1 MPTPSHLKNPLYFD
15 FRAARRVPESHA
27 WPGLHDHPVVDGGGT
42 PGTPDAVPVVDL
54 RDPGAAVVARVARAA
69 EQWGAFLL
77 TGHGVP
83 AELLARVEDRI
94 ACMFALPAAD
104 KMRAVRGPGDACG
117 YGSPPISS
125 FFSKCMWSEGYTFS
139 PASLRGDLRKLW
151 PKAGDDYASFCD
163 VMEEFHK
170 EMRVQADKLLELFL
184 RALGLTGEQVAA
196 VEEERRIGE
205 TMTATMHLN
214 WYPRCPDPRRAL
226 GLIAHTDS
234 GFFTFVLQSLV
245 PGLQLFRHAPDR
257 WVAVPAVPGAFVV
270 NVGDL
275 FHILTNGRFHS
286 VYHRAV
292 VNRDLDRISLGYFLG
307 PPPHAKVAPLR
318 EAVPPGRTPAYR
330 AVTWPEYMGVR
341 KKAFTTGASALKM
354 VAAAAA
360 AAESD
365 DADAAVHQPLVLSS

>member
-1 MPTPSHLKNPLYFD
+1 
-15 FRAARRVPESHA
+15 
-27 WPGLHDHPVVDGGGT
+27 
-42 PGTPDAVPVVDL
+42 
-54 RDPGAAVVARVARAA
+54 
-69 EQWGAFLL
+69 
-77 TGHGVP
+77 
-83 AELLARVEDRI
+83 
-94 ACMFALPAAD
+94 
-104 KMRAVRGPGDACG
+104 
-117 YGSPPISS
+117 
-125 FFSKCMWSEGYTFS
+125 
-139 PASLRGDLRKLW
+139 
-151 PKAGDDYASFCD
+151 
-163 VMEEFHK
+163 MEEFHK
-170 EMRVQADKLLELFL
+170 HMRALADKLLELFL
-184 RALGLTGEQVAA
+184 MALGLTDEQVGG
-196 VEEERRIGE
+196 VEAERRIAE

-354 VAAAAA
+354 VALAAAA
-360 AAESD
+360 AAADLDD
-365 DADAAVHQPLVLSS
+365 DAGAGAAAEPVVHQQLLVSS

>member
-1 MPTPSHLKNPLYFD
+1 MTSC
-15 FRAARRVPESHA
+15 
-27 WPGLHDHPVVDGGGT
+27 VVSC
-42 PGTPDAVPVVDL
+42 
-54 RDPGAAVVARVARAA
+54 R
-69 EQWGAFLL
+69 
-77 TGHGVP
+77 
-83 AELLARVEDRI
+83 
-94 ACMFALPAAD
+94 
-104 KMRAVRGPGDACG
+104 
-117 YGSPPISS
+117 
-125 FFSKCMWSEGYTFS
+125 
-139 PASLRGDLRKLW
+139 
-151 PKAGDDYASFCD
+151 
-163 VMEEFHK
+163 
-170 EMRVQADKLLELFL
+170 
-184 RALGLTGEQVAA
+184 
-196 VEEERRIGE
+196 
-205 TMTATMHLN
+205 
-214 WYPRCPDPRRAL
+214 YPRCPDPRRAL

-275 FHILTNGRFHS
+275 FQILTNGRFHS

-354 VAAAAA
+354 VAAA
-360 AAESD
+360 ESD
-365 DADAAVHQPLVLSS
+365 DADVHQPLVLSS

>member
-27 WPGLHDHPVVDGGGT
+27 WPGLHDHPVVDGGGA

-139 PASLRGDLRKLW
+139 PAALRGDLRKLW

-170 EMRVQADKLLELFL
+170 EMRVLADKLLELFL
-184 RALGLTGEQVAA
+184 RALGLTSEQVAA

-245 PGLQLFRHAPDR
+245 PGLQLFRHGPDR

-354 VAAAAA
+354 VAAA
-360 AAESD
+360 ESD